1 MAEVAVMGMEK
12 LKIAEEEVARLESSL
27 SARAPELE
35 KMLDKAR
42 AAAAAADAENK
53 LLKAELSRIKAAQ
66 DDAEKEQE
74 AEAEA
79 QTEAAVEKSGG
90 HGNGDIEFSCVTPMT
105 PEPETCT
112 LPRTIS
118 ATLEKNVG
126 NCADTPAS
134 RSGSAIGSNAGSVL
148 SPSIEDAFN
157 DQSIIQMTLLMQEK
171 SDLSRK
177 NAALVRENRVLEE
190 RLHLVEMEMVDAM
203 QRCAA
208 AESSVERMEQ
218 ADSVRVVELEL
229 EMARIKVELA
239 ESVYERE
246 RAEHEARRAVKARER
261 EKKEEWE
268 KVSAE
273 DV

>member
-1 MAEVAVMGMEK
+1 MVEEGAASIQGRMEK
-12 LKIAEEEVARLESSL
+12 LKIAEEEVARLETTL

-53 LLKAELSRIKAAQ
+53 MLKAELNRIKAAQ
-66 DDAEKEQE
+66 AVAEESELEMEAEKNG
-74 AEAEA
+74 
-79 QTEAAVEKSGG
+79 TNGTSEKK
-90 HGNGDIEFSCVTPMT
+90 FACVTPMT
-105 PEPETCT
+105 PEPEAVALLRTT
-112 LPRTIS
+112 STIS
-118 ATLEKNVG
+118 EKEDDEG
-126 NCADTPAS
+126 TPAS
-134 RSGSAIGSNAGSVL
+134 RNGTAIGGTTNAGSIL

-177 NAALVRENRVLEE
+177 NAALARENRVLEE
-190 RLHLVEMEMVDAM
+190 RLQLVEMEMVDAM

-246 RAEHEARRAVKARER
+246 RAEHEARRIIKARER

-268 KVSAE
+268 KVSAD